1 MNKKPTVGHSVRFR
15 RPEHTGS
22 NRCLPCTVVN
32 IALAAVVAGAVALV
46 SVPVAVA
53 IVTVAMALIYFRG
66 YLVPGTPELTKR
78 YLPDRILARF
88 GKAAAPERLGAG
100 DIDPGVVLVATGALV
115 DSPEAP
121 DVSLDPV
128 FAAELRERTINLRRG
143 DEDHRQQVIA
153 TVLNVPFEHIDVAP
167 SESSC
172 SVFFGDEWLG
182 TWESP
187 AALDTDLAA
196 MELLA
201 ERGSP
206 WDRLDVSARS
216 EVVGALRLFVET
228 CPDCRGHV
236 SLGERTV
243 ESCCSS
249 RKVLATTCSDCGV
262 RMFELTIGV
271 DELVAGADGGQN

>member
-1 MNKKPTVGHSVRFR
+1 MNEKSIVGRSVRFR
-15 RPEHTGS
+15 RPEYTGS
-22 NRCLPCTVVN
+22 NRCLPCTALN

-46 SVPVAVA
+46 SVPAAVPIAIVAV
-53 IVTVAMALIYFRG
+53 ALIYFRG
-66 YLVPGTPELTKR
+66 YLVPGTPALTKR

-88 GKAAAPERLGAG
+88 GKAAVSERLEAG

-115 DSPEAP
+115 DYPKAP
-121 DVSLDPV
+121 DVSLDPA
-128 FAAELRERTINLRRG
+128 FAAELRERTVDLRRG

-153 TVLNVPFEHIDVAP
+153 AVLDVAFEDIDVVP

-172 SVFFGDEWLG
+172 SVFLGDEQLG

-228 CPDCRGHV
+228 CPDCGGHV
-236 SLGERTV
+236 ALGERTV

-249 RKVLATTCSDCGV
+249 REVLATTCSDCGV
-262 RMFELTIGV
+262 RMLELTVGV
-271 DELVAGADGGQN
+271 DELVAGADGEQN